1 MKIKDIISVVVF
13 AILVGA
19 ISLSCFL
26 KKDDEYSESER
37 RPLAQKTEINKETI
51 FSGEF
56 MKNFET
62 YSADQFPKRD
72 VFRGIK
78 AVFVNNILNKADN
91 NGLYFKDG
99 HISKIEYPENEKMMS
114 HSAEIFN
121 KIYDKYIDGKD
132 MNVYLS
138 IVPDKNYFFGKEDG
152 YLSIDYDK
160 FIGFFKEEMPYAKY
174 IDVAP
179 LLSIDDYY
187 KTDSHWK
194 QEEITDVSEYILK
207 EMGTIIKTDYKVN
220 EIKTPFYGVYKGQSA
235 LSVKPDTI
243 KYLTN
248 PALESA
254 IVNYYDTGI
263 AKEGEMY
270 NMEKAVGKDPY
281 EMFLSGSTPLV
292 TIEHPENKTGKE
304 LIVFRDSFGSSLAPL
319 LSLGYEKTT
328 VVDIRY
334 VGSDFLGNL
343 INFNSQDVLFIYS
356 AVMLNNSSGLR

>member
-1 MKIKDIISVVVF
+1 MKIKDIISVVIF
-13 AILVGA
+13 ALLVGA

-37 RPLAQKTEINKETI
+37 RPLAQMTEINAQTI

-56 MKNFET
+56 MKNFEE

-72 VFRGIK
+72 FFRGIK
-78 AVFVNNILNKADN
+78 AVFVNNVLNQMDN
-91 NGLYFKDG
+91 NGLYFKNG

-121 KIYDKYIDGKD
+121 KIYNKYIDGKD
-132 MNVYLS
+132 MKVYLS

-160 FIGFFKEEMPYAKY
+160 FTDYFKREMPYAKY

-179 LLSIDDYY
+179 LLDIDDYY
-187 KTDSHWK
+187 TTDSHWK

-207 EMGTIIKTDYKVN
+207 EMGTIIKTEYKVN
-220 EIKTPFYGVYKGQSA
+220 EIEKPFYGVYKGQSA

-248 PALESA
+248 PALDSA
-254 IVNYYDTGI
+254 VVKYYDTGFP
-263 AKEGEMY
+263 KEGKMY

-292 TIEHPENKTGKE
+292 TIENPHIKTNKE
-304 LIVFRDSFGSSLAPL
+304 LIIFRDSFGSSLAPL
-319 LSLGYEKTT
+319 LSQGYKKIT

-343 INFNSQDVLFIYS
+343 IDFNNQDVLFIYS
-356 AVMLNNSSGLR
+356 AVMLNNSAGLR

>member
-1 MKIKDIISVVVF
+1 MKIKDIISVVIF

-37 RPLAQKTEINKETI
+37 RPLAQMTEVSAQTI

-56 MKNFET
+56 MKNFEE

-78 AVFVNNILNKADN
+78 AVFVNNVLNQMDN
-91 NGLYFKDG
+91 NGLYFKNG

-132 MNVYLS
+132 MKIYLS
-138 IVPDKNYFFGKEDG
+138 IIPDKNYFFGKDYG

-160 FIGFFKEEMPYAKY
+160 FTDYFKKEMPYAKY

-179 LLSIDDYY
+179 LLDIDDYY

-207 EMGTIIKTDYKVN
+207 EMGTVIKTDYKVN
-220 EIKTPFYGVYKGQSA
+220 EIEKPFYGVYKGQSA
-235 LSVKPDTI
+235 LSVKGDTV

-248 PALESA
+248 PALDSA
-254 IVNYYDTGI
+254 IVNYYDTG
-263 AKEGEMY
+263 APKTGEMY
-270 NMEKAVGKDPY
+270 NMEKAEGKDSY

-292 TIEHPENKTGKE
+292 TIEHPENKNGKE
-304 LIVFRDSFGSSLAPL
+304 LIIFRDSFGSSLAPL

-343 INFNSQDVLFIYS
+343 IDFGSQDVLFIYS

>member
-1 MKIKDIISVVVF
+1 MKIKDIISVVIF
-13 AILVGA
+13 ALLVGA

-26 KKDDEYSESER
+26 KKDEEYSESER
-37 RPLAQKTEINKETI
+37 RPLAQMTEVNAETI

-56 MKNFET
+56 MKNFEE
-62 YSADQFPKRD
+62 YSADQFPQRD
-72 VFRGIK
+72 AFRGIK
-78 AVFVNNILNKADN
+78 AVFVNNVLNQMDN

-121 KIYDKYIDGKD
+121 KIYDRYIDGKE
-132 MNVYLS
+132 MKVYLS

-152 YLSIDYDK
+152 YLSIDYDN
-160 FIGFFKEEMPYAKY
+160 FADYFKNEMPYAKY

-179 LLSIDDYY
+179 LLDIDDYY
-187 KTDSHWK
+187 TTDSHWK

-207 EMGTIIKTDYKVN
+207 EMGTIIKTEYKVN
-220 EIKTPFYGVYKGQSA
+220 EIEKPFYGVYKGQSA

-248 PALESA
+248 PALDSA
-254 IVNYYDTGI
+254 VIKYYDTGSP
-263 AKEGEMY
+263 KDGEMY

-292 TIEHPENKTGKE
+292 TIEYPEVQTGKE
-304 LIVFRDSFGSSLAPL
+304 LIIFRDSFGSSLAPL

-343 INFNSQDVLFIYS
+343 IDFDSQDVLFIYS